1 MNHVTWYTQFVAEAL
16 YRKWR
21 PKSFDD
27 VVGQEHVSTTLKN
40 QIATNRI
47 GHAYLFVGS
56 RGCGKTTSARILAK
70 EVNTVGL
77 SEKDASRI
85 GDEIAEGRAMDVIEI
100 DAASHTGVDAIRE
113 IIEKVNFRPGEL
125 RYKVYIIDEVHM
137 LSTAA
142 FNALLKTLE
151 EPPPHVIFILA
162 TTDPQKIPPTVLSRC
177 QRYTFKRVP
186 VDKMVGRLRFI
197 CEQEGIE
204 ADDHALKLISR
215 QATGALRD
223 AVSLLDQ
230 LSSSNSLRI
239 SAADVRE
246 SLGATDAA
254 TVRALADGI
263 IARDVSAGFDAIQT
277 AIDQGADARQIA
289 RQMVEHLRALMQ
301 LKVSRDNA
309 AAGSSELSDAER
321 VELTAQAE
329 QLAMGALTRG
339 VKAFSAAINDM
350 RGTTDAQLPLEM
362 AYLDCVVTDE
372 APAAGSARASKRAPE
387 RAPQRHAAE
396 AAATAHADAAPRAT
410 GSGAEP
416 TPRPRADGVPIPAQT
431 TSTVTVAPVSQ
442 ASASAS
448 DGGDSNEKLLS
459 GWRDFVSSMRKSA
472 PALNALL
479 NTCKPQNVVGN
490 VVYLRAD
497 HALVKTRLEDAATST
512 RLKQVLSQ
520 WLGIKAELNIFV
532 HQSQQLDPNDDP
544 VVKAAKRL
552 GGQIRQP

>member
-1 MNHVTWYTQFVAEAL
+1 MHVTWYTQFVAEAL
-16 YRKWR
+16 YNKWR

-47 GHAYLFVGS
+47 GHAYLFVGT

-70 EVNTVGL
+70 EVNTAGL
-77 SEKDASRI
+77 AEKDAIRI

-230 LSSSNSLRI
+230 LSSANSLRI

-289 RQMVEHLRALMQ
+289 RQMVDHLRALMQ
-301 LKVSRDNA
+301 LKVSRG
-309 AAGSSELSDAER
+309 AAGGGELSEAER

-329 QLAMGALTRG
+329 QMAMGALTRG
-339 VKAFSAAINDM
+339 VKAFSAAINEM

-362 AYLDCVVTDE
+362 AYLDCVVADE
-372 APAAGSARASKRAPE
+372 APAAATASAHVSQRAPE
-387 RAPQRHAAE
+387 RAPQRQSVELAPVVHA
-396 AAATAHADAAPRAT
+396 ADAAPRASSNT
-410 GSGAEP
+410 AEP
-416 TPRPRADGVPIPAQT
+416 LPARATAAATEARAAAG
-431 TSTVTVAPVSQ
+431 S
-442 ASASAS
+442 S
-448 DGGDSNEKLLS
+448 DSGDANEKLLS

-490 VVYLRAD
+490 VIYLRAD

-512 RLKQVLSQ
+512 RLKQVFSQ

-532 HQSQQLDPNDDP
+532 NQSQQLDPNDDP

>member
-1 MNHVTWYTQFVAEAL
+1 MAEAL

-70 EVNTVGL
+70 EVNTAGL
-77 SEKDASRI
+77 TEKDVIRI
-85 GDEIAEGRAMDVIEI
+85 GEEIAEGRAMDVIEI

-301 LKVSRDNA
+301 LKVSRSA
-309 AAGSSELSDAER
+309 SGGSELSEAER

-339 VKAFSAAINDM
+339 VRAFSAAINDM
-350 RGTTDAQLPLEM
+350 RGATDAQLPLEM
-362 AYLDCVVTDE
+362 AYLDCVVADE
-372 APAAGSARASKRAPE
+372 APAPAAVSASASQRAPE
-387 RAPQRHAAE
+387 RASQRHPGE
-396 AAATAHADAAPRAT
+396 AAATTHADATPRAT
-410 GSGAEP
+410 ASGAEL
-416 TPRPRADGVPIPAQT
+416 TPRPRANGPVPAHATPIAAEAPAAQ
-431 TSTVTVAPVSQ
+431 P
-442 ASASAS
+442 SASAS
-448 DGGDSNEKLLS
+448 DGNDPNEKLLS

-532 HQSQQLDPNDDP
+532 NQSQQLDPNDDP

>member
-1 MNHVTWYTQFVAEAL
+1 MAEAL

-70 EVNTVGL
+70 EVNTAGL
-77 SEKDASRI
+77 TEKDVIRI
-85 GDEIAEGRAMDVIEI
+85 GEEIAEGRAMDVIEI

-254 TVRALADGI
+254 TVRALAEGI

-301 LKVSRDNA
+301 LKASRG
-309 AAGSSELSDAER
+309 AAGGSELSEAER

-329 QLAMGALTRG
+329 HMAMGALTRG
-339 VKAFSAAINDM
+339 VKAFSAAINEM

-362 AYLDCVVTDE
+362 AYLDCVVADE
-372 APAAGSARASKRAPE
+372 APAAATVSQRAPE
-387 RAPQRHAAE
+387 RAPQRQSAE
-396 AAATAHADAAPRAT
+396 AAPTAHAEAAPRAAASNT
-410 GSGAEP
+410 AAAAPQRASGETA
-416 TPRPRADGVPIPAQT
+416 PAQPASNAT
-431 TSTVTVAPVSQ
+431 EAQ
-442 ASASAS
+442 AAAGSS
-448 DGGDSNEKLLS
+448 DGGDANEKLLS
-459 GWRDFVSSMRKSA
+459 GWRDFVSTMRKTA

-497 HALVKTRLEDAATST
+497 HPLVKTRLEDTATST

-532 HQSQQLDPNDDP
+532 NQSQQLDPNDDP

>member
-1 MNHVTWYTQFVAEAL
+1 MNRVTWYTQFVAEAL

-70 EVNTVGL
+70 EVNTAGL
-77 SEKDASRI
+77 TEKDVIRI
-85 GDEIAEGRAMDVIEI
+85 GEEIAEGRAMDVIEI

-301 LKVSRDNA
+301 LKVSRSA
-309 AAGSSELSDAER
+309 SGGSELSEAER

-339 VKAFSAAINDM
+339 VRAFSAAINDM
-350 RGTTDAQLPLEM
+350 RGATDAQLPLEM
-362 AYLDCVVTDE
+362 AYLDCVVADE
-372 APAAGSARASKRAPE
+372 APAPAAVSASASQRAPE
-387 RAPQRHAAE
+387 RASQRHPGE
-396 AAATAHADAAPRAT
+396 AAATTHADATPRAT
-410 GSGAEP
+410 ASGAEL
-416 TPRPRADGVPIPAQT
+416 TPRPRANGPVPAHATPIAAEAPAAQ
-431 TSTVTVAPVSQ
+431 P
-442 ASASAS
+442 SASAS
-448 DGGDSNEKLLS
+448 DGNDPNEKLLS

-532 HQSQQLDPNDDP
+532 NQSQQLDPNDDP